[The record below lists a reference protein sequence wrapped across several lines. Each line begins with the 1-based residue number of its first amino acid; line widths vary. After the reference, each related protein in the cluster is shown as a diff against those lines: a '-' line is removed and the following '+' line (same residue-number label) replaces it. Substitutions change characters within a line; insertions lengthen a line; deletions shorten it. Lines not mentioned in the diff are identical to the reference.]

1 MGALIKIIITM
12 KIIIMIVI
20 LVVIVAIIMLRM
32 IKKGIMIITIAV
44 MIGLGDTCTLDIVIR
59 NPER

>member
-1 MGALIKIIITM
+1 M